1 MLPSQIIHR
10 FEYTQLNT
18 RKPESKYLGGRIIG
32 PFLTVIKIGR
42 LLSIQDLISIFWCV
56 YIETNDGT
64 IVSKIVTLSNP
75 TFPTFLSPFRHFQF
89 INCFFMTFK
98 LVVVY

>member
-42 LLSIQDLISIFWCV
+42 LLSIQDLISISGVF
-56 YIETNDGT
+56 T
-64 IVSKIVTLSNP
+64 
-75 TFPTFLSPFRHFQF
+75 
-89 INCFFMTFK
+89 
-98 LVVVY
+98 